1 MSTDT
6 AELINNQNLDDDT
19 NDTVL
24 DEMQSND
31 VELSEG
37 FDESD
42 IVEMED
48 GIEHMMSELKGVQD
62 NLGSLTNPFVLLPD
76 IIGYLPGLTDRNLAG
91 HMGISRSRLKKLIGG
106 DAEPTNDECVAATK
120 FVDSCNNKYLRTK
133 NKTAR

>member
-1 MSTDT
+1 MSDVDT
-6 AELINNQNLDDDT
+6 PNLTNLDDTDC
-19 NDTVL
+19 NAVL
-24 DEMQSND
+24 SEMPSED

-62 NLGSLTNPFVLLPD
+62 NLGSLTNPFILLPD

-106 DAEPTNDECVAATK
+106 DVEPTNDECIAATK